1 MNILENQDLVLSI
14 LNDFENKYNDIYF
27 EKKDGYFKLN
37 KKNDYDLRRID
48 TKNRIKGILDI
59 DCYKIYDEMLPYE
72 INGSFFRKNI

>member
-37 KKNDYDLRRID
+37 KKMIM
-48 TKNRIKGILDI
+48 I
-59 DCYKIYDEMLPYE
+59 
-72 INGSFFRKNI
+72 